1 MKYCHILSMTN
12 PKKQGPRRDFGS
24 AGEKTGQKR
33 NSRKTSLAKYD
44 FKKSDRWYMRKCIYW
59 FVIILLAKNDMNFI
73 VRYIVRSIYVRVH
86 YLGRTA
92 TSNNI
97 FSAFDVESYLFCMSE
112 VLDTRSD
119 RSVHQNKTH
128 HFSRYIFSH

>member
-1 MKYCHILSMTN
+1 
-12 PKKQGPRRDFGS
+12 
-24 AGEKTGQKR
+24 
-33 NSRKTSLAKYD
+33 
-44 FKKSDRWYMRKCIYW
+44 MRKCIYW

-112 VLDTRSD
+112 VLDTRSN

>member
-1 MKYCHILSMTN
+1 M
-12 PKKQGPRRDFGS
+12 RR
-24 AGEKTGQKR
+24 
-33 NSRKTSLAKYD
+33 
-44 FKKSDRWYMRKCIYW
+44 CIYC

-97 FSAFDVESYLFCMSE
+97 FSAFDVERYLFCMSE
-112 VLDTRSD
+112 VLDRRSD

-128 HFSRYIFSH
+128 LFLRYIFSH